1 MFSRYKHSLG
11 VVPFRIFLAHP
22 PRGVMSL
29 TNLIFMYSS
38 YPTSFLEFRALSME
52 VIEISGLNF
61 LPPRASFPFVATRWL
76 ESSHQK
82 KWIHQRLFFM
92 SASTKECAWLSFF
105 FFLPGMAF
113 LFLDTRYHALF
124 PVLVSGHNPEAHLC
138 TLHKFIAKI

>member
-1 MFSRYKHSLG
+1 
-11 VVPFRIFLAHP
+11 
-22 PRGVMSL
+22 
-29 TNLIFMYSS
+29 MYSS

-82 KWIHQRLFFM
+82 KWIHQRCFLCPLALRNVRGF
-92 SASTKECAWLSFF
+92 LSF